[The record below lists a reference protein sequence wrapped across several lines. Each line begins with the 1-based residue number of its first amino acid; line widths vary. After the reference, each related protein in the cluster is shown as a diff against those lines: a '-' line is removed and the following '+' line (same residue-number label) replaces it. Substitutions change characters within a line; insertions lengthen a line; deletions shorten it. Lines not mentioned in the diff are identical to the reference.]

1 MDDEQKEKVSE
12 PTETTETDETTAVD
26 RSTDTDQQNETETVS
41 IDLIDKRL
49 QEMSQ
54 TIIDTIVNLI
64 NPVAA
69 KVEDVAEQNEVTDDL
84 DDWKNLDL

>member
-12 PTETTETDETTAVD
+12 PAETDETTAVEKSD
-26 RSTDTDQQNETETVS
+26 ETEQQNETDTIS

-49 QEMSQ
+49 QEMTQ

-64 NPVAA
+64 NSVAE
-69 KVEDVAEQNEVTDDL
+69 KVDDVAEQDEVTDDL

>member
-12 PTETTETDETTAVD
+12 PTETDETTAVD

-49 QEMSQ
+49 QEMTQ

-64 NPVAA
+64 NPVAE

>member
-12 PTETTETDETTAVD
+12 PTGTDEITSVEKAPE
-26 RSTDTDQQNETETVS
+26 TDQQNETETVS

-49 QEMSQ
+49 QEMTQ

-64 NPVAA
+64 NPVAV
-69 KVEDVAEQNEVTDDL
+69 KVDDVAEQNEVTDDL

>member
-1 MDDEQKEKVSE
+1 MDDEQKVTE
-12 PTETTETDETTAVD
+12 PTGSTETDETTSVEKAPE
-26 RSTDTDQQNETETVS
+26 TDQQNETETVS

-69 KVEDVAEQNEVTDDL
+69 KVDDVAEQNEVTDDL

>member
-12 PTETTETDETTAVD
+12 PTETDETTAVEQ
-26 RSTDTDQQNETETVS
+26 STDTDQQNETETVS

-49 QEMSQ
+49 QEMTQ

-64 NPVAA
+64 NPVAE
-69 KVEDVAEQNEVTDDL
+69 KVDDVAEQDEVTDDL

>member
-12 PTETTETDETTAVD
+12 QTETDETTSVEKAPE
-26 RSTDTDQQNETETVS
+26 TDQQNETETVS
-41 IDLIDKRL
+41 IELIDKRL

-64 NPVAA
+64 NPVAE

>member
-12 PTETTETDETTAVD
+12 PKETDETTSLEKAPE
-26 RSTDTDQQNETETVS
+26 TDQQNETETVS

-49 QEMSQ
+49 QEMTQ

-64 NPVAA
+64 NPVAE

>member
-12 PTETTETDETTAVD
+12 QTETDETTSVEKAPE
-26 RSTDTDQQNETETVS
+26 TDQQNETETVS
-41 IDLIDKRL
+41 IELIDKRL

-64 NPVAA
+64 NPVAE
-69 KVEDVAEQNEVTDDL
+69 KVEDVTEQNEVTDDL

>member
-1 MDDEQKEKVSE
+1 MEDEQKEKVSE
-12 PTETTETDETTAVD
+12 PVETDETTAVEQ
-26 RSTDTDQQNETETVS
+26 STETDQQNETDTIS

-49 QEMSQ
+49 QEMTQ

-64 NPVAA
+64 NPVAE
-69 KVEDVAEQNEVTDDL
+69 KVDDVAEQDEVTDDL

>member
-1 MDDEQKEKVSE
+1 MDDEQKEKVSK
-12 PTETTETDETTAVD
+12 PTETDETTAVD

-49 QEMSQ
+49 QEMTQ

-64 NPVAA
+64 NPVAE

>member
-12 PTETTETDETTAVD
+12 PKETDETTSLEKAPE
-26 RSTDTDQQNETETVS
+26 TDQQNETETVS

-49 QEMSQ
+49 QEMTQ

-64 NPVAA
+64 NPVAE
-69 KVEDVAEQNEVTDDL
+69 KVDDVAEQNEVTDDL